1 MPLPTTSITNPA
13 GSRRG
18 LAAIGHALSTV
29 ALASVAIALL
39 LGCSSGMSKPIPGGI
54 KPVATRWHAPLP
66 HGGRLEAMSQWWAQF
81 DDRLLLRL
89 LEDGQRASPTLAQA
103 ARNIA
108 DARSA
113 YVTGRAAL
121 LPSLEANA
129 SASRGRSDLDSAKGN
144 SYAAGLRASWELDIF
159 GKNRAATDAASARLE
174 SSQAGWHDARVSLAA
189 EIATTYVDYRACEAQ
204 TREAEIDAASR
215 AQTAGLTRLAVAAG
229 FRSPSAAD
237 LADASAAQ
245 GRVSVV
251 QQKAQCDLLVKTLVA
266 FTARDEMALR
276 QDLAS
281 AAARLPR
288 PAELSIASVPASVVT
303 QRPDVHAA
311 ALDLMAA
318 SADSDQAQAQRWPK
332 ITLSGDITPTRLH
345 SAGVST
351 DGVVWGVGPISITMP
366 LFDGGVRKAEAQ
378 AALIRYEATA
388 TIFTARV
395 REAVREVENAL
406 VSLQSTAARSA
417 DTGIAVEGFTRSYRA
432 TESAYRSGVSSVF
445 ELEDAR
451 RSLVTARSTAIE
463 LDRERVNAWIALY
476 RATGG
481 GWSTTDL
488 PKAGLPS
495 KSNSKKSP

>member
-1 MPLPTTSITNPA
+1 M
-13 GSRRG
+13 
-18 LAAIGHALSTV
+18 V
-29 ALASVAIALL
+29 LL
-39 LGCSSGMSKPIPGGI
+39 LGCTSGISKPIPGGI
-54 KPVATRWHAPLP
+54 NPVATQWHAPLP
-66 HGGRLEAMSQWWAQF
+66 HEGRLEALDQWWAQF
-81 DDRLLLRL
+81 DDSLLLHL

-103 ARNIA
+103 ASNIA
-108 DARSA
+108 DARA
-113 YVTGRAAL
+113 AHVAGRAAL
-121 LPSLEANA
+121 LPSIEVSAN
-129 SASRGRSDLDSAKGN
+129 ASRGRTELGTSTGN
-144 SYAAGLRASWELDIF
+144 AYATGLQASWELDIF
-159 GKNRAATDAASARLE
+159 GANRAATDAASARLE
-174 SSQAGWHDARVSLAA
+174 SRQAGWHDARVSLAA

-204 TREAEIDAASR
+204 TREAEIDARSR
-215 AQTAGLTRLAVAAG
+215 AQTSRLTRLAVNAG
-229 FRSPSAAD
+229 FQPPSAAD

-266 FTARDEMALR
+266 LTAQDEMALR
-276 QDLAS
+276 RDLVS
-281 AAARLPR
+281 AGARLPR
-288 PAELSIASVPASVVT
+288 PAELSIDSLPASVVS

-318 SADSDQAQAQRWPK
+318 SADSDQAQARRWPR
-332 ITLSGDITPTRLH
+332 ITLSGNITPTRLH

-351 DGVVWGVGPISITMP
+351 DGTVWGVGPITITMP
-366 LFDGGVRKAEAQ
+366 LFDGGVRKADAQ
-378 AALIRYEATA
+378 AALIRYEAAA

-417 DTGIAVEGFTRSYRA
+417 DTGISVEGFERSYQA

-451 RSLVTARSTAIE
+451 RSLVAARSAAIG

-481 GWSTTDL
+481 GWAFTDL
-488 PKAGLPS
+488 HKAGLPAT
-495 KSNSKKSP
+495 SNRQKSP